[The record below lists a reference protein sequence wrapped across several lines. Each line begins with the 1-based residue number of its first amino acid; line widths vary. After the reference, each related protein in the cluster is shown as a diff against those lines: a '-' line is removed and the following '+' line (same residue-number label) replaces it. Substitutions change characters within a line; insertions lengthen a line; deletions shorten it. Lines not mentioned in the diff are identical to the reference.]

1 VIVARTKTKNGCLRR
16 GALALAAGMAALLAA
31 GQTHAITLQ
40 QAYEAALKNDPTY
53 KMSFYEKE
61 SAKENRVIGRSYLLP
76 QVSANFSTSRNIAD
90 VNTWQPGYT
99 NIFGQSVP
107 ASWTPTQPR
116 YISRTS
122 AVQLRQ
128 PILNLDGVA
137 RYRQGKVQAE
147 QGEAAYAAA
156 GDDVAVRVATAYM
169 DALFAEDQLALS
181 RVSRDMYKEQMDVN
195 RRLFEKG
202 EGTKT
207 DMLETQ
213 ARLDIAQAQVT
224 EAEDNVIAARETLGG
239 IIGVD
244 PGQLD
249 KLRDG
254 FNPAPLATGS
264 FDDWVQTAREHNH
277 ELAAARL
284 AVEAAR
290 LEIGKQKAGHY
301 PRVDLTAVYDKSDAA
316 SINTYT
322 QNTVDRAIGL
332 QVSIPIYQGGAISAT
347 TRQAAA
353 GYGRAQ
359 SDLDA
364 RTSKVMVELRKAHSI
379 VLSSVHK
386 IEALEKAVASG
397 KELMKATEQSIKGG
411 VRINLDLLNAQ
422 QQLYTSQRD
431 LAQAR
436 YSYLI
441 GLLRLRAAAGT
452 LDASSVHEVAAYF
465 H

>member
-1 VIVARTKTKNGCLRR
+1 MARPVNMSGVRR
-16 GALALAAGMAALLAA
+16 TAAALAAAISALLAA
-31 GQTHAITLQ
+31 GQANAITLQ

-76 QVSANFSTSRNIAD
+76 QVSASFSASRNITD

-107 ASWTPTQPR
+107 ATWTPTQPR

-137 RYRQGKVQAE
+137 RYRQGKVQAK
-147 QGEAAYAAA
+147 QGEAAYEAA
-156 GDDVAVRVATAYM
+156 GDDVAVRVASAYM

-181 RVSRDMYKEQMDVN
+181 RVSRDMYKEQMHVN
-195 RRLFEKG
+195 NRLFEKG

-213 ARLDIAQAQVT
+213 ARLDIAEAQVT
-224 EAEDNVIAARETLGG
+224 EAEDNVVAARETLIG

-254 FNPAPLATGS
+254 FNPAALPTAGYE
-264 FDDWVQTAREHNH
+264 DWARIAREHNH

-284 AVEAAR
+284 AIESAR

-316 SINTYT
+316 SINTYN
-322 QNTVDRAIGL
+322 QKTVDRAIGL
-332 QVSIPIYQGGAISAT
+332 QVSLPIYQGGAISASA
-347 TRQAAA
+347 RQAADA
-353 GYGRAQ
+353 YGRAQ
-359 SDLDA
+359 SDYDA

-379 VLSSVHK
+379 VLSSVRK

-452 LDASSVHEVAAYF
+452 LDASSVREVAAYF

>member
-1 VIVARTKTKNGCLRR
+1 VSVAQPVNQGGALRR
-16 GALALAAGMAALLAA
+16 AVLALAVAAAA
-31 GQTHAITLQ
+31 GQAGAVTLQ

-61 SAKENRVIGRSYLLP
+61 SAQENRVIGRSYLLP
-76 QVSANFSTSRNIAD
+76 QVSASYSASRNVTDIDAFQPVTIAGHD
-90 VNTWQPGYT
+90 G
-99 NIFGQSVP
+99 IAHSV
-107 ASWTPTQPR
+107 SHPR
-116 YISRTS
+116 YISRSS

-128 PILNLDGVA
+128 PILNLDGIA
-137 RYRQGKVQAE
+137 RYRQGKVQAQ
-147 QGEAAYAAA
+147 QGVAAYAAA
-156 GDDVAVRVATAYM
+156 GDEVAVRVCSAYM

-181 RVSRDMYKEQMDVN
+181 KVSRDMYLEQMHVN
-195 RRLFEKG
+195 NRLFEKG

-213 ARLDIAQAQVT
+213 ARLDIAEAQVT
-224 EAEDNVIAARETLGG
+224 EAQDNVVAARETLAG
-239 IIGVD
+239 IIGMD
-244 PGQLD
+244 PGNLD
-249 KLRDG
+249 KLTNS
-254 FNPAPLATGS
+254 FNPVAIAPGS
-264 FDDWVQTAREHNH
+264 FEDWEKTAREHNH

-284 AVEAAR
+284 AAESAR

-301 PRVDLTAVYDKSDAA
+301 PRVDFIAA
-316 SINTYT
+316 YSKGDSESINTYN
-322 QNTVDRAIGL
+322 QNTVDRAIGV
-332 QVSIPIYQGGAISAT
+332 QVNIPIYQGGAISASA
-347 TRQAAA
+347 RQAAD

-364 RTSKVMVELRKAHSI
+364 RTSKVMVELRKAHSA
-379 VLSSVHK
+379 VVSSVHK

-397 KELMKATEQSIKGG
+397 QELMKATTQSIKGG

-436 YSYLI
+436 YTYLI

-452 LDASSVHEVAAYF
+452 LDTNSVREVAAYF